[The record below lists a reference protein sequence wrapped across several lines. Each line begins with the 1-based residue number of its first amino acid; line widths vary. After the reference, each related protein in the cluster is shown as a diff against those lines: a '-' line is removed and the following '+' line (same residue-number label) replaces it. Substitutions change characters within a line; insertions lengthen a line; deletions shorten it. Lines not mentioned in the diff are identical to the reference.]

1 MASLLRSGLIGA
13 ATGGARAGAPL
24 SLADVLDAERVLP
37 ALAAAPGAAARLAEH
52 LPAGCGLEEALRSPQ
67 LRQAADALTAA
78 LADADNAMA
87 VWASMGLRPEGAA
100 APAARADPVGAFLA
114 ALAAAASAAAPP
126 PGAAPAQPRP

>member
-1 MASLLRSGLIGA
+1 MSSLLRSGIIGA
-13 ATGGARAGAPL
+13 GAGAGGGARAGPPL
-24 SLADVLDAERVLP
+24 SLADALDAERVLP

-114 ALAAAASAAAPP
+114 ALAASAAQAPGAPP
-126 PGAAPAQPRP
+126 QPRP